1 MWLRLLFT
9 ACSKVVRPERK
20 TLVAV
25 VALSAA
31 VLTSAACGSD
41 TAATT
46 GDVFPQVVDSPR
58 RYAESDLV
66 AAGFKLGKRYDV
78 EGLTG
83 ALSATNGFWRV
94 GNISVEYEVRIYDS
108 HEDAVSLGTSFA
120 EEASGETA
128 ILIVSEAAWPEGTRD
143 RRVIFDWR
151 SPPSPKYGTYVIRS
165 NMILLCEG
173 KNADQGREHCSALLD
188 AIEAE

>member
-1 MWLRLLFT
+1 MWQRLLFT
-9 ACSKVVRPERK
+9 ACLKVVHIERK

-31 VLTSAACGSD
+31 VLTSVACGSD
-41 TAATT
+41 GTATT
-46 GDVFPQVVDSPR
+46 GELFPQVADSPR
-58 RYAESDLV
+58 QYAEGDLV
-66 AAGFKLGKRYDV
+66 AAGFKLGKSYDV

-83 ALSATNGFWRV
+83 ALSASNGFWRV
-94 GNISVEYEVRIYDS
+94 GNVSVEYEVRIYDS
-108 HEDAVSLGTSFA
+108 HEDAVSLGTMFA

-128 ILIVSEAAWPEGTRD
+128 ILIVSEATWPEGTRD
-143 RRVIFDWR
+143 RRILFDWR